1 VHLYCSAYRS
11 DSVYVSRNVELLA
24 FAAAR
29 RAAARLLQLTAGRR
43 PCSNGST
50 SPGRRAHSSKLA
62 AAACGS
68 RMEQTLDFSHVTPS
82 FSDGMEL

>member
-11 DSVYVSRNVELLA
+11 DSVYVSRNVELPA

-29 RAAARLLQLTAGRR
+29 RAAARLLLTAGRR

-82 FSDGMEL
+82 FSDGIGL